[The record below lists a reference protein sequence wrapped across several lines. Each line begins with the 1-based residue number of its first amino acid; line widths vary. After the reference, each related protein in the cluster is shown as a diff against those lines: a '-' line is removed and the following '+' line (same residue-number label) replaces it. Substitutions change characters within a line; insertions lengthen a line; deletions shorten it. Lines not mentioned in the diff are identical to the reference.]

1 MLPPVDDDVLRDHP
15 EFANL
20 YSTLT
25 NVMLNPDAS
34 TKHDPA
40 AKERAAVREE
50 LDKLRLSTAKHH
62 LLERAIATASPPEP
76 KPKPRSTSSSSS
88 NQLRQ
93 QRRPETGT
101 AELPESLLDLLLV
114 LPPLLDADASLPQD
128 SAALLLSSPPLSDL
142 DSLLPPLATLVSSN
156 LHSWALSLARLTHP
170 TTNPSYL
177 HRHIPSLP
185 KDYAD
190 LVDSLFAAR
199 QSLAAARLRALA
211 SLTQL
216 FRCYTQSLVHLVRSL
231 EAKHGVLA
239 RSVELRASDVS
250 LRAQRTEL
258 EATHAAHRVAKELY
272 SPQAVAALRSYANHL
287 KDAKLRTAERV
298 RSLQTEL
305 AEYGVGAA
313 GDEGKEKTMREMAR
327 VYHGMRRQIEDVK
340 QDLDR
345 LQDG

>member
-1 MLPPVDDDVLRDHP
+1 MIPPVDIDVLGHNP

-25 NVMLNPDAS
+25 NVMLNPDGS
-34 TKHDPA
+34 TRHDPA
-40 AKERAAVREE
+40 AKERAAVRQE
-50 LDKLRLSTAKHH
+50 LDRHRLSMAKHH
-62 LLERAIATASPPEP
+62 LLERAIVTASPPEP
-76 KPKPRSTSSSSS
+76 KPRTRSTSSSSSS

-93 QRRPETGT
+93 QRRPDSAA
-101 AELPESLLDLLLV
+101 AELPESLLDLLLL
-114 LPPLLDADASLPQD
+114 LPP
-128 SAALLLSSPPLSDL
+128 PPLSDL
-142 DSLLPPLATLVSSN
+142 ETLLPPLTALVSSN

-185 KDYAD
+185 KDHAD
-190 LVDSLFAAR
+190 LRESLTTAR
-199 QSLAAARLRALA
+199 QSLATARLRTLA

-216 FRCYTQSLVHLVRSL
+216 LRCYTQSLVHLVRTL

-258 EATHAAHRVAKELY
+258 EATHVAHSVAKELY
-272 SPQAVAALRSYANHL
+272 SPQSVAALRRYADHL

-305 AEYGVGAA
+305 AGYGVGPP
-313 GDEGKEKTMREMAR
+313 GDESKEKTMREMAR
-327 VYHGMRRQIEDVK
+327 VYRGMSRQVEDVK

-345 LQDG
+345 LRDG

>member
-1 MLPPVDDDVLRDHP
+1 M
-15 EFANL
+15 
-20 YSTLT
+20 
-25 NVMLNPDAS
+25 
-34 TKHDPA
+34 
-40 AKERAAVREE
+40 
-50 LDKLRLSTAKHH
+50 AKHH
-62 LLERAIATASPPEP
+62 LLERAIVTASPPEP
-76 KPKPRSTSSSSS
+76 KPRTRSTSSSSSS

-93 QRRPETGT
+93 QRRPDSAA
-101 AELPESLLDLLLV
+101 AELPESLLDLLLL
-114 LPPLLDADASLPQD
+114 LPPLLGAETPPPPH

-142 DSLLPPLATLVSSN
+142 ETLLPPLTALVSSN

-185 KDYAD
+185 KDHAD
-190 LVDSLFAAR
+190 LRESLTTAR
-199 QSLAAARLRALA
+199 QSLATARLRTLA

-216 FRCYTQSLVHLVRSL
+216 LRCYTQSLVHLVRTL

-258 EATHAAHRVAKELY
+258 EATHVAHSVAKELY
-272 SPQAVAALRSYANHL
+272 SPQSVAALRRYADHL

-305 AEYGVGAA
+305 AGYGVGPP
-313 GDEGKEKTMREMAR
+313 GDESKEKTMREMTR
-327 VYHGMRRQIEDVK
+327 VYRGMSRQVEDVK

-345 LQDG
+345 LRDG